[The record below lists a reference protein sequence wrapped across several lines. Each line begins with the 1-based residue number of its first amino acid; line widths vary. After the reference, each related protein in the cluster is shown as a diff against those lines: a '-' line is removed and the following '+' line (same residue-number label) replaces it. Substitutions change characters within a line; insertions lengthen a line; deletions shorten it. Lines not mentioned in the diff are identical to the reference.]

1 MKNLN
6 QSKEPDNK
14 SWQSKSIKL
23 APEGLNLELIVNP
36 GSKQDGFS
44 GLKEGILVLK
54 VRQRPVDGA
63 ANDAVLKCLS
73 NLLSLRISALK
84 LIQGTTS
91 RRKIIHI
98 KGDPAEIKNKLQVL
112 IEEIQ

>member
-6 QSKEPDNK
+6 QSKEPDIEC
-14 SWQSKSIKL
+14 WQSKSIRL

-36 GSKQDGFS
+36 GSKQDGFA

-73 NLLSLRISALK
+73 NLLSLRISALR

-91 RRKIIHI
+91 RRKIIYI
-98 KGDPAEIKNKLQVL
+98 KGNPTEIKNKLQAL